1 MTLPEFDAS
10 LMLMI
15 DGLTQAQA
23 YRHKVESVKLIE
35 THISWVFLTGAF
47 AYKIKKPVNFGFLDF
62 SSLEKRAFY
71 CQEELRLN
79 QRLSP
84 QVYLGVVAITGS
96 FEKPEMEGDGEPIE
110 YAVKM
115 LQFNGGDVLTQRV
128 ENGCL
133 SYEEIDE
140 MAGQMGRFHLAA
152 AIAESASPYGELEEI
167 AYRSD
172 ENFQQVRLLL
182 GSGPDLTDL
191 DELSV
196 WSENEL
202 AVKRSWVEARKAQ
215 GFVRECHGDLHLG
228 NMTLHKGQLI
238 VFDCLEFNPLLRWID
253 VISELAFIVMDLAHS
268 GLMKQGIRLVNHY
281 LQLTGD
287 YQGIRLLRYYLVYRA
302 MVLAKVALFKRQQ
315 AQSVLEK
322 EKALAVF
329 HSYLKLAG
337 QFIHKKRPVLI
348 ITCGFS
354 GSGKSTLCKA
364 LAEQLGSLWVRS
376 DSERKRMLAFSD
388 PTLQYQ
394 PGKGLYSDQS
404 RDQVYQ
410 HLLQIGET
418 VLAEGFSLMVDATF
432 LKRRQ
437 RMLFYQLA
445 HAMDADFLILQ
456 CEASESVMSQRID
469 HRSRQHSDPSEATAE
484 VMRLQM
490 KTFEPLTQEELA
502 HTLRVNTENDVSS
515 DSILEALRRYSAADS
530 ALL

>member
-23 YRHKVESVKLIE
+23 YRHKVDSVKLIE

-62 SSLEKRAFY
+62 SSLEKRAFF

-115 LQFNGGDVLTQRV
+115 LQFNSGDVLTQRV

-133 SYEEIDE
+133 SHEAIDE
-140 MAGQMGRFHLAA
+140 MALQMGRFHLAA
-152 AIAESASPYGELEEI
+152 AIAESASPYGEIEEI

-182 GSGPDLTDL
+182 GSRPDLSDL
-191 DELSV
+191 DELSS
-196 WSENEL
+196 WSANEL
-202 AVKRSWVEARKAQ
+202 AVKRSWFEARKAQ
-215 GFVRECHGDLHLG
+215 GFVRECHGDWHLG

-268 GLMKQGIRLVNHY
+268 GLMKQGIRLVNQY
-281 LQLTGD
+281 FQLTGD
-287 YQGIRLLRYYLVYRA
+287 YQGIRLFRYYLVYRA

-315 AQSVLEK
+315 ASSVQEK
-322 EKALAVF
+322 EKALAAF

-337 QFIHKKRPVLI
+337 QFSHKKRPVLI

-376 DSERKRMLAFSD
+376 DSERKRLLTFSD
-388 PTLQYQ
+388 PTRQQL
-394 PGKGLYSDQS
+394 PGEELYSDQS
-404 RDQVYQ
+404 RDRVYR
-410 HLLQIGET
+410 HLLTIAED
-418 VLAEGFSLMVDATF
+418 VLAEGFPLMVDATF
-432 LKRRQ
+432 LKIQQ
-437 RMLFYQLA
+437 RTLFYQLA
-445 HAMDADFLILQ
+445 LAMNADFLILQ
-456 CEASESVMSQRID
+456 CEASESVMSHRID
-469 HRSRQHSDPSEATAE
+469 RRSRQHSDPSEATAE

-490 KTFEPLTQEELA
+490 ASFEPLTEEEKA
-502 HTLRVNTENDVSS
+502 HTLTVNTENDLSL
-515 DSILEALRRYSAADS
+515 DSILTALKRFSGAES